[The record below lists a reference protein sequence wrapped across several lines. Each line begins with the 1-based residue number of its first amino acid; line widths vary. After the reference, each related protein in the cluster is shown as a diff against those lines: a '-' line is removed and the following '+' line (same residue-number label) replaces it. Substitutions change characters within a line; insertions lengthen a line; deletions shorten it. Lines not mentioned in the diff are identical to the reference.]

1 MTSLAV
7 LPLLKRTMTDMM
19 DEELYQIPSS
29 PIFTTTT
36 TNNNKQE
43 GAGDNFNDGFTLNN
57 NTTTISTNYNH
68 NSSNRNSISSSPN
81 LPFAQLNTT
90 TKDSSFYNNAVNQNN
105 SSNNLGNMLNI
116 PDSFLEQIT
125 SKEGIDQFKQQQQQP
140 TLISDS
146 EYQQDS
152 QPTYINPFT
161 NYANPNSFI
170 RPSQAFSQQQ
180 QQLQL
185 LQQQQQ
191 QHMQSSLY
199 RSHSPSFGN
208 SSFPQPPPLP
218 QSFPQRRRKRITT
231 IDDLEPT
238 GDKKKSIDE
247 DYLLY
252 NPDVSPG
259 QVIHASE
266 FDDAFYVPPGNNNDI
281 INANSIEE
289 FENDIIPGF
298 ENDYLYLDD
307 EHEEIEE
314 DLSDD
319 EGDEDNYFHV
329 DEEFDDYIMSNSGY
343 NIINN
348 HSNEY
353 STFDAFKNISLED
366 HQHHQENQQH
376 EEQQHHQQGQQL
388 ELHDEN
394 HHDLGNPALQE
405 LHDEAV
411 IKVDNEDELESQPIV
426 SEVSPLSIDLSSA
439 STPVEIDPTAMT
451 NVDTI
456 HIKQE
461 PEDDHFSGH
470 TDVEDDEDAM
480 MVDVSDDDENF
491 DREGRQKIKVKKEDV
506 DHEHPYKLGAEISA
520 NNPDHRCDLINPNTG
535 KTCNKQFSRPY
546 DLIRHQNT
554 IHASMKKIYR
564 CVICEGRYKG
574 GLGNGKQK
582 TFSRNDALSR
592 HIKIKHNIVGDE
604 ALELINEA
612 KENVEYHPVTVAVAA

>member
-7 LPLLKRTMTDMM
+7 LPSLKRTMTDLM

-36 TNNNKQE
+36 SSNNKQE
-43 GAGDNFNDGFTLNN
+43 GANENYNDGFNLN
-57 NTTTISTNYNH
+57 NTTSYNH
-68 NSSNRNSISSSPN
+68 ISSNRNSVNSSPS
-81 LPFAQLNTT
+81 LPFAQLNTA
-90 TKDSSFYNNAVNQNN
+90 KESFYNGTANQNN
-105 SSNNLGNMLNI
+105 SSNNLGNVLNI
-116 PDSFLEQIT
+116 PDSFLETIT
-125 SKEGIDQFKQQQQQP
+125 TKEGMDQFKQYQQQQQQQQAP
-140 TLISDS
+140 LS
-146 EYQQDS
+146 EFEYPHDS
-152 QPTYINPFT
+152 QPMHINPFT
-161 NYANPNSFI
+161 KYANPNSFI
-170 RPSQAFSQQQ
+170 RPSQAFT
-180 QQLQL
+180 
-185 LQQQQQ
+185 QQQQQ
-191 QHMQSSLY
+191 QPQQQPQPHPSSLY
-199 RSHSPSFGN
+199 RSQSPGLDN
-208 SSFPQPPPLP
+208 GYFPQPPPLP
-218 QSFPQRRRKRITT
+218 QAFPQRRRKRITT

-238 GDKKKSIDE
+238 GNKKKSIDE

-252 NPDVSPG
+252 NPDISPG
-259 QVIHASE
+259 QVVHESE
-266 FDDAFYVPPGNNNDI
+266 FDGSFYVPPGNNNDI
-281 INANSIEE
+281 INANSIQEY
-289 FENDIIPGF
+289 ENDIIPGY

-319 EGDEDNYFHV
+319 EGDEDKYFHV
-329 DEEFDDYIMSNSGY
+329 DEEFDDYIMSNSGH

-366 HQHHQENQQH
+366 HHQPKQPQQH
-376 EEQQHHQQGQQL
+376 L
-388 ELHDEN
+388 EHLADNGMEAED

-411 IKVDNEDELESQPIV
+411 IKVEQEEQEPIV
-426 SEVSPLSIDLSSA
+426 SEVSPLSIVSSLV
-439 STPVEIDPTAMT
+439 STPETINATT
-451 NVDTI
+451 SVDTI

-461 PEDDHFSGH
+461 PEEVSY
-470 TDVEDDEDAM
+470 EDDEDAM
-480 MVDVSDDDENF
+480 MIDNSDDEDMDNS
-491 DREGRQKIKVKKEDV
+491 DKPTKGRKDSM
-506 DHEHPYKLGAEISA
+506 DNEHPYKLGAEITA
-520 NNPDHRCDLINPNTG
+520 NNPDHRCEMVNPNTG
-535 KTCNKQFSRPY
+535 KVCNKQFSRPY

-574 GLGNGKQK
+574 GPGNGKQK

-612 KENVEYHPVTVAVAA
+612 KANVEYHPITVPAAA